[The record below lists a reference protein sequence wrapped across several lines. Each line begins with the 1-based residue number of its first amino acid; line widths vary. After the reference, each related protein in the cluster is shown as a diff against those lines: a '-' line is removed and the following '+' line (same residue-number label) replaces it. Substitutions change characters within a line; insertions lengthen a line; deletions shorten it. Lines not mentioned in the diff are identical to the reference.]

1 MADKVT
7 KARGAEIRKY
17 KDAYQRPRYRM
28 GNERRENSTNAID
41 EWAFGR
47 GYRTFLDVGAGRGE
61 VLDFVQDT
69 GSFQR
74 IEGTEV
80 VPELIQSDQRLRYA
94 EAHALDMPDRSVDVV
109 TCFDVLEHLLPEDV
123 NPAVDHLF
131 RIARAV
137 VIISAAEDSQFQEG
151 IEHHPSRR
159 PLDDWRKLLIARA
172 KPLRFAFRASRPC
185 RKGSQVWIFTG
196 KKAQADA
203 R

>member
-1 MADKVT
+1 M
-7 KARGAEIRKY
+7 EILKY
-17 KDAYQRPRYRM
+17 MGAYQRPRYRM
-28 GNERRENSTNAID
+28 GNERRENSTKAVH

-61 VLDFVQDT
+61 ILDFVET
-69 GSFQR
+69 TNSFQR

-80 VPELIQSDQRLRYA
+80 VPELIQSDRRLRYA

-109 TCFDVLEHLLPEDV
+109 TCFDVLEHLLPDDV

-151 IEHHPSRR
+151 VEHHPSRR
-159 PLDDWRKLLIARA
+159 PLKDWRALLFARA
-172 KPLRFAFRASRPC
+172 LPFRFKFAAVAPC
-185 RKGSQVWIFTG
+185 RKGSELWVFTG

>member
-1 MADKVT
+1 MADQVS
-7 KARGAEIRKY
+7 RDVEILKY
-17 KDAYQRPRYRM
+17 MAAYQRPRYRM
-28 GNERRENSTNAID
+28 GNERRENSTKAID

-61 VLDFVQDT
+61 ILDFVQDT
-69 GSFQR
+69 GSFQQ
-74 IEGTEV
+74 IYGTEV
-80 VPELIQSDQRLRYA
+80 VSELIQSDGRLRYA

-109 TCFDVLEHLLPEDV
+109 TCFDVLEHLLPDDV
-123 NPAVDHLF
+123 NPAVDQLF

-159 PLDDWRKLLIARA
+159 PLNKWRALLHARA
-172 KPLRFAFRASRPC
+172 RPFHFRFVASRPC
-185 RKGSQVWIFTG
+185 RKGSEIWIFTG
-196 KKAQADA
+196 KKSKVDT